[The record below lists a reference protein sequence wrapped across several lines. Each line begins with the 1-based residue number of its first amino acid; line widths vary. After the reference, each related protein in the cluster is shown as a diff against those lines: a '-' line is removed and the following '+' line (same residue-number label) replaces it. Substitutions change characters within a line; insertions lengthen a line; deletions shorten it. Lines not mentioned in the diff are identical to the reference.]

1 MPTVS
6 RLSIAPVRSLGLEHR
21 DEIRLEEKGVLEDR
35 RFFVIDETNRL
46 IDQLIAG
53 TMVQV
58 KAWTDPE
65 ATALRLT
72 FPDGTVVEETVQ
84 LGDAI
89 ETAIHSRT
97 GVGHIVIGPWGAALS
112 DFLGR
117 DVRIV
122 RCDQPGGTRR
132 AHPATLVT
140 DGSIEMLAG
149 VLGAGDID
157 ARRFR
162 MLIELDGG
170 RAHEED
176 TWVGCR
182 VELGETILRISAPVP
197 RCAMTTHDPA
207 TGHRDLDTLRAIK
220 DYRGLVD
227 GKDLMFGVWGEV
239 EQPGTIRLG
248 DEVRVLPTSS

>member
-1 MPTVS
+1 MPIVS

-58 KAWTDPE
+58 KAWTDPD
-65 ATALRLT
+65 ATTLRLT
-72 FPDGTVVEETVQ
+72 FPDGQVVEDTVR

-112 DFLGR
+112 EFLGR
-117 DVRIV
+117 DLRIV

-140 DGSIEMLAG
+140 DGSIEALAG
-149 VLGAGDID
+149 VLGAGAID
-157 ARRFR
+157 SRRFR
-162 MLIELDGG
+162 MLIELEGG

-182 VELGETILRISAPVP
+182 VGLGGAILRISAPVP
-197 RCAMTTHDPA
+197 RCAMTTHDPE
-207 TGHRDLDTLRAIK
+207 TGHRDHDTLRAIK

-239 EQPGTIRLG
+239 EQVGTIRLG
-248 DEVRVLPTSS
+248 DQVRVQPMSS

>member
-35 RFFVIDETNRL
+35 RFFVIDATNRL
-46 IDQLIAG
+46 IDQLIEG
-53 TMVQV
+53 TLVQV
-58 KAWTDPE
+58 AAWTDPE
-65 ATALRLT
+65 ATILRLT
-72 FPDGTVVEETVQ
+72 FPDGTVVE
-84 LGDAI
+84 DAVELAEPI
-89 ETAIHSRT
+89 VTAIHKRT
-97 GVGHIVIGPWGAALS
+97 GVGHVVVGPWGPALS

-117 DVRIV
+117 EVRFV
-122 RCDQPGGTRR
+122 RCDQPGGTRI
-132 AHPATLVT
+132 AHPASLVT
-140 DGSIEMLAG
+140 DGSIEALAG

-162 MLIELDGG
+162 MLIELEGG

-182 VELGETILRISAPVP
+182 VALGDD
-197 RCAMTTHDPA
+197 DPA
-207 TGHRDLDTLRAIK
+207 HHRARAALRDDHPRPGDRRTATSTPSA
-220 DYRGLVD
+220 RSRTTAACVD

-239 EQPGTIRLG
+239 ERPGTIRLG
-248 DEVRVLPTSS
+248 DRVQVLPG